1 MKIVVPRLLKP
12 TPLQEIKI
20 QPQNLITTFDTEKLW
35 VKLFLEGCW

>member
-1 MKIVVPRLLKP
+1 MKIVTPHLLKP

-35 VKLFLEGCW
+35 VKLFLGCW